1 MKRKGAAKKW
11 KEKKKLHGEMYVDA
25 YDTGIEYY
33 SSNIGK
39 ELKYLKDE
47 WNMPYLGVIWGYA
60 KSFTEETWDWLI
72 ENTFIF
78 PDVARLQKDISDSL
92 HPELFNFSYEVIKKL
107 NKHFITIV
115 EDTEGHCI
123 QCKVHEKVH
132 KVCEKTEIPVE
143 KILIITNDINAKSE
157 YDNWFEKIKKYETK
171 LNIVSYPC
179 YVNRLAADFYEKM
192 ARSLYKEDSSTRFGR
207 TTLES
212 GKYIPVI
219 DFQKHIYKPKRR
231 LKPNKKF
238 ICLMGRSTDDRSFF
252 WEYFQNGVN
261 VDILNTMVKRIK
273 SRKLSTKWGKVVD
286 SKTNYISF
294 DAFNYA
300 VLKTKHKKENK
311 EIANLLQ
318 ESGHISYVAEDV
330 ILENSY
336 QDIDTG
342 NSLTPRE
349 NILYGRS
356 GPLTDKLEYYYEDS
370 YFSIVPECLSG
381 TMLSEKWVKP
391 IYHGHPFMILSPL
404 RGGILK
410 KMREWGFETFP
421 EIFDESYDEMDNR
434 LDRVSHIEN
443 EILRLCKM
451 DMKELQ
457 KLRDSVYEKLV
468 HNQKTLFNMKL
479 TQKPFTDILK

>member
-1 MKRKGAAKKW
+1 
-11 KEKKKLHGEMYVDA
+11 
-25 YDTGIEYY
+25 
-33 SSNIGK
+33 
-39 ELKYLKDE
+39 
-47 WNMPYLGVIWGYA
+47 
-60 KSFTEETWDWLI
+60 
-72 ENTFIF
+72 
-78 PDVARLQKDISDSL
+78 
-92 HPELFNFSYEVIKKL
+92 
-107 NKHFITIV
+107 
-115 EDTEGHCI
+115 
-123 QCKVHEKVH
+123 
-132 KVCEKTEIPVE
+132 
-143 KILIITNDINAKSE
+143 
-157 YDNWFEKIKKYETK
+157 
-171 LNIVSYPC
+171 
-179 YVNRLAADFYEKM
+179 
-192 ARSLYKEDSSTRFGR
+192 
-207 TTLES
+207 
-212 GKYIPVI
+212 
-219 DFQKHIYKPKRR
+219 
-231 LKPNKKF
+231 
-238 ICLMGRSTDDRSFF
+238 MGRGTNERSFF
-252 WEYFQNGVN
+252 WKYFQNGVN
-261 VDILNTMVKRIK
+261 VDILNTMVELIK

-286 SKTNYISF
+286 SKTNYFSE

-300 VLKTKHKKENK
+300 VHKTKHKKENK

-336 QDIDTG
+336 HDIVTG

-349 NILYGRS
+349 NILHGRS

-404 RGGILK
+404 GCGILK

-421 EIFDESYDEMDNR
+421 EMFDESYDEMDSS